1 MGMQCLSFKY
11 ISKLHYVNL
20 NIKSFKMPGN
30 SFGNI
35 FKITTWGESHGKALG
50 VVVDGCPAGL
60 KISEK
65 DIQLEL
71 DRRRPGQ
78 SKYTTQRKEADK
90 VEILSGIFN
99 GTTTGTPISMLIPNA
114 DAISKSYENF
124 KDIYRPGHA
133 DLSYDEKYGIR
144 DYRGGGRSSN
154 RETVGRVAAG
164 AIAKKILKTM
174 KIKTFGFVSQIG
186 NLKCEKIDANYIEK
200 NPLRIP
206 DKSKLKE
213 MGDLIDSVRKQ
224 GDSIGGIIEVRSVGV
239 PAGLGSPVFEK
250 FDARLASAIMGI
262 GGVRGFEIGLGFSV
276 ASMKGSQVNDIMVG
290 KSEGKVKFD
299 TNNAGGILGGITNGN
314 DIILRFALK
323 PTSSISQIQKSIN
336 SKGKAKKLQVKGR
349 HDPCLCPRAVPIAE
363 AMVNLVILDC
373 ILEKNKLSTLKK
385 IV

>member
-1 MGMQCLSFKY
+1 MS
-11 ISKLHYVNL
+11 
-20 NIKSFKMPGN
+20 GN

-60 KISEK
+60 KISNK

-71 DRRRPGQ
+71 DRRKPGQ
-78 SKYTTQRKEADK
+78 SKYTTQRKESDK

-186 NLKCEKIDANYIEK
+186 NLKCEKIDVNYIEK

-206 DKSKLKE
+206 DKSKLKD
-213 MGDLIDSVRKQ
+213 MGDLIDKVRKQ
-224 GDSIGGIIEVRSVGV
+224 GDSIGGIIEVRSLGV

-262 GGVRGFEIGLGFSV
+262 GGVRGFEIGLGFSIG
-276 ASMKGSQVNDIMVG
+276 SMRGSEVNDIMVG
-290 KSEGKVKFD
+290 KSKGKVKFIS
-299 TNNAGGILGGITNGN
+299 NNAGGILGGITNGN
-314 DIILRFALK
+314 DVVLRFALK

-336 SKGKAKKLQVKGR
+336 SKGKVKNLQVKGR

-363 AMVNLVILDC
+363 AMVNLVLLDC
-373 ILEKNKLSTLKK
+373 ILENKLTTLKK
-385 IV
+385 II

>member
-1 MGMQCLSFKY
+1 MS
-11 ISKLHYVNL
+11 
-20 NIKSFKMPGN
+20 GN

-60 KISEK
+60 KISNK

-71 DRRRPGQ
+71 DRRKPGQ
-78 SKYTTQRKEADK
+78 SKYTTQRKESDK

-186 NLKCEKIDANYIEK
+186 NLKCEKIDVNYIEK

-206 DKSKLKE
+206 DKSKLKD
-213 MGDLIDSVRKQ
+213 MGDLIDKVRKQ
-224 GDSIGGIIEVRSVGV
+224 GDSIGGIIEVRSLGV

-262 GGVRGFEIGLGFSV
+262 GGVRGFEIGLGFSIG
-276 ASMKGSQVNDIMVG
+276 SMRGSEVNDIMVG
-290 KSEGKVKFD
+290 KSKGKVKFNS
-299 TNNAGGILGGITNGN
+299 NNAGGILGGITNGN
-314 DIILRFALK
+314 DVVLRFALK

-336 SKGKAKKLQVKGR
+336 SKGKVKNLQVKGR

-363 AMVNLVILDC
+363 AMVNLVLLDC
-373 ILEKNKLSTLKK
+373 ILENKLTTLKK
-385 IV
+385 II

>member
-1 MGMQCLSFKY
+1 
-11 ISKLHYVNL
+11 
-20 NIKSFKMPGN
+20 MPGN

-35 FKITTWGESHGKALG
+35 FTITTWGESHGKALG
-50 VVVDGCPAGL
+50 VIVDGCPAGL

-144 DYRGGGRSSN
+144 DHRGGGRSSN

-186 NLKCEKIDANYIEK
+186 NLKCEKIDENYIEK

-290 KSEGKVKFD
+290 KSKGKVKFD

-336 SKGKAKKLQVKGR
+336 SKGKVKNLQVKGR

-363 AMVNLVILDC
+363 AMVNLVLLDS
-373 ILEKNKLSTLKK
+373 ILENKLSTLKK

>member
-1 MGMQCLSFKY
+1 
-11 ISKLHYVNL
+11 
-20 NIKSFKMPGN
+20 MPGN

-60 KISEK
+60 KVSKK
-65 DIQLEL
+65 DIQFEL

-90 VEILSGIFN
+90 VDILSGVFN
-99 GTTTGTPISMLIPNA
+99 GMTTGTPISMLIPNA
-114 DAISKSYENF
+114 DAISKSYEEF

-133 DLSYDEKYGIR
+133 DLSYDEKFGIR

-164 AIAKKILKTM
+164 AIAKKILKSM

-186 NLKCEKIDANYIEK
+186 NIKCEKIDPNYIEK
-200 NPLRIP
+200 NSLRIS
-206 DKSKLKE
+206 DKSKFKE
-213 MGDLIDSVRKQ
+213 MGDLIDSVRRE
-224 GDSIGGIIEVRSVGV
+224 GDSIGGVIEVRSSGV

-276 ASMKGSQVNDIMVG
+276 GSMKGSEVNDIMLG
-290 KSEGKVKFD
+290 KTKGKVKFKS
-299 TNNAGGILGGITNGN
+299 NNAGGILGGITNGN
-314 DIILRFALK
+314 DIVLRFALK
-323 PTSSISQIQKSIN
+323 PTSSISQLQKSIN
-336 SKGKAKKLQVKGR
+336 SKGKAKDLKVKGR

-363 AMVNLVILDC
+363 AMVNLVLLDC
-373 ILEKNKLSTLKK
+373 ILENKLSKLKN
-385 IV
+385 IL